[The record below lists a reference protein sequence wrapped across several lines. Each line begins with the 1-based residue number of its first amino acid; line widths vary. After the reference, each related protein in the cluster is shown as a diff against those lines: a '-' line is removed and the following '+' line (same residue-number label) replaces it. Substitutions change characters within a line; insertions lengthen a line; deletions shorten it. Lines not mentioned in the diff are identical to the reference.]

1 MSDKKFYNS
10 DTLTFYDLL
19 KKHQVEIPIIQRDY
33 AQGRMEQVKIRESF
47 LTALYESIANEKPI
61 TLDFIYGDVVNNRF
75 QPLDG
80 QQRLTTLFLL
90 HWYASST
97 NNVSIKDREF
107 LTGFS
112 YETRISSRDFCK
124 ELVENIINI
133 PRVNIDYV
141 LSEKVEKISS
151 LIINEPWFFLSWKS
165 DPTINAMLN
174 MLDDIHSKFFNIKD
188 LWNHLIVSN
197 KKLINFYYIELE
209 HIGLTDDLYI
219 KMNARGKLLTTFEN
233 IKAGLEKKIR
243 DEEWEKEGVLKNSF
257 SFNIDT
263 IWADFFWRNFRVNN
277 SIDDAFVRFMSLA
290 VMVNTATDKDNIGN
304 ESHIEVVKK
313 LKDDYYELSIKDVS
327 KHSFDYLVDFFNLL
341 ITEYQNLSEFKF
353 NINFFRHQPNRSFLH
368 EFLVD
373 SEEPSYTQRVL
384 LYAQVEYFLKLTTFN
399 LERYNNWMRVV
410 RNIVSLGDVDQN
422 GIRPDVVR
430 SPKAFVG
437 VVNLISDLSFGCD
450 DIYTFLSNSSNS
462 IKSTFAKNQVEEER
476 TKSKIILNYPELE
489 GLIYLL
495 EDTDTLRGR
504 LDFIFYC
511 IDFDKSSEIAS
522 LNLDLFVE
530 VADIFVNNLSSEKHL
545 NNDLRRALLT
555 VEVEDNYN
563 FYGYWWSFWNVE
575 KINKRKL
582 IGNYREIEYL
592 LYSEYRPYL
601 KVLIEKLKEESMQDI
616 AKNFTPSEN
625 FPNWK
630 LRLIK
635 EENILNCA
643 KSNYIGIPNDESY
656 CYLLKSVRPRDLDGC
671 IKIQ

>member
-1 MSDKKFYNS
+1 MSDKEFYS
-10 DTLTFYDLL
+10 GETLTFSDLL

-33 AQGRMEQVKIRESF
+33 AQGRLDQVKIRESF
-47 LTALYESIANEKPI
+47 LTTLHESITSKKPI
-61 TLDFIYGDVVNNRF
+61 TLDFIYGDIVNNRF

-97 NNVSIKDREF
+97 NNIPMKDKEF
-107 LTGFS
+107 LIGFS

-133 PRVNIDYV
+133 PKVNIDYL
-141 LSEKVEKISS
+141 LSEQVQKISS
-151 LIINEPWFFLSWKS
+151 IIINEPWFFLSWKS

-174 MLDDIHSKFFNIKD
+174 MLDDIHSKFYNIND
-188 LWNHLIVSN
+188 LWNLLTSPN
-197 KKLINFYYIELE
+197 NKLINFYYIELE

-233 IKAGLEKKIR
+233 LKAGLEKKIR
-243 DEEWEKEGVLKNSF
+243 DEDWEKEGILKNSF
-257 SFNIDT
+257 SFKIDT
-263 IWADFFWRNFRVNN
+263 VWADFFWCNLRVNN

-290 VMVNTATDKDNIGN
+290 VMVNIATDKDNSGN

-313 LKDDYYELSIKDVS
+313 LKDDYYELSIRDVS
-327 KHSFDYLVDFFNLL
+327 RHSFDYLVNCFNLL
-341 ITEYQNLSEFKF
+341 TIEYDNLSKINI
-353 NINFFRHQPNRSFLH
+353 NINFFRHQPTTSFLH

-373 SEEPSYTQRVL
+373 SDEPSYTQRVL
-384 LYAQVEYFLKLTTFN
+384 LYAQIEYFLKSTVFN
-399 LERYNNWMRVV
+399 LEKYNNWMRVI

-437 VVNLISDLSFGCD
+437 VINLISDLSIGCD
-450 DIYTFLSNSSNS
+450 DIYIFLSNNSNI

-476 TKSKIILNYPELE
+476 VKSKIILNYPKVESI
-489 GLIYLL
+489 IYLL
-495 EDTDTLRGR
+495 EDTDTLRGK

-511 IDFDKSSEIAS
+511 IDFDKGNTIT
-522 LNLDLFVE
+522 NLDLELFKE
-530 VADIFVNNLSSEKHL
+530 VADIFIDNFSSEKHL

-555 VEVEDNYN
+555 VEIEGNYS

-592 LYSEYRPYL
+592 LYSDYRSYV
-601 KVLIEKLKEESMQDI
+601 KILIEKLKECSMQDI
-616 AKNFTPSEN
+616 AKSFIPPEN
-625 FPNWK
+625 FPVWK

-635 EENILNCA
+635 EEDILDCA